1 MADRVVHSVRFFFRG
16 ANGVFF
22 RGEMKMLGFGD
33 VYIVSAVLGCIA
45 ASAFGIVY
53 GALRWNSGG
62 EKK

>member
-1 MADRVVHSVRFFFRG
+1 MVHSVRFLFCGVNG
-16 ANGVFF
+16 AFCG
-22 RGEMKMLGFGD
+22 GEMEMLGFGD

-53 GALRWNSGG
+53 GAVRWNSGG